1 MLLLGKYADFKEY
14 MEDVYYDDIFNKVKG
29 YVASKKDSFE
39 SDEIYKV
46 KWVEVDDI
54 HVSGVTFKEME
65 GGFLEIRTSVDA
77 DVDVEGKSRYGYDHF
92 AVPKTYNV
100 FFQALLENGLQQVK
114 ITKVEEYNPN
124 TYERDRSLSQ
134 NLVPYMYEEDVEKHA
149 EDFLKRHYP
158 KALLQPMAIPV
169 EEIVQSMGMKLFYA
183 PLEEGVFGKTYFGSE
198 KVKVFKDIL
207 QKEIIEIIT
216 EPGTMLINPDVYFMY
231 NIGTANNT
239 IIHECV
245 HWDRHRRPFELQK
258 LLTGECNH
266 ISCEIVEVYDG
277 IPQDAPALKW
287 MEWQANQLAPR
298 ILMPAKMTERVYN
311 NALRDIH
318 TSKPFTRFAEVME
331 EAVGY
336 TAQFFCVSL
345 LAAKL
350 RLMDLGYDVVQGTY
364 VYNDGKYMPPFYFAK
379 GTLEKNQT
387 YIVDEKSAM
396 LQIFISDELRALYFE
411 GKIIYANC
419 MVCINSPKYVTRSE
433 TGLPI
438 LTDYALE
445 HVHECCFVFN
455 RKVNVSDT
463 YSDSFY
469 RRCFLCRDVNS
480 ETYIEAKYDPNHK
493 DNQSKLERKAE
504 IDKITESITDIA
516 RRLAT
521 EVPGGFSGTLSYHM
535 NRKNITNEELSY
547 RTNISTVSISN
558 YRNTLAPKITLENAI
573 ALCNGL
579 KLVKQYS
586 HDLLKKAGYD
596 LETPNITY
604 FMVGWVIDEHPDDTL
619 QQWQDKFNDANIKI
633 KLPGCDA
640 V

>member
-1 MLLLGKYADFKEY
+1 MGKYADFKEY

>member
-1 MLLLGKYADFKEY
+1 MKKYNNFKEY
-14 MEDVYYDDIFNKVKG
+14 MEDVYYDEIFNKIKG
-29 YVASKKDSFE
+29 LVYAHKDSFE
-39 SDEIYKV
+39 SDTVYSVSYAEPY
-46 KWVEVDDI
+46 DI
-54 HVSGVTFKEME
+54 HVSGVTFKEQDN
-65 GGFLEIRTSVDA
+65 GLLEIRVSVDA
-77 DVDVEGKSRYGYDHF
+77 DISVKGKTQYGYDEI
-92 AVPKTYNV
+92 ADNDSYNV
-100 FFQALLENGLQQVK
+100 FFSARLEDGLQQVT
-114 ITKVEEYNPN
+114 ITNAEEYNPAKF
-124 TYERDRSLSQ
+124 EKDKSLSQ
-134 NLVPYMYEEDVEKHA
+134 DLVPYLYEDAVEKNA

-158 KALLQPMAIPV
+158 KALLQPMPLPV
-169 EEIVQSMGMKLFYA
+169 FEIAKSMEMTVYYA
-183 PLEEGVFGKTYFGSE
+183 PLEDSVFGRTYFGSE
-198 KVKVFKDIL
+198 KVTVYIDNTLKSKA
-207 QKEIIEIIT
+207 EIVT
-216 EPGTMLINPDVYFMY
+216 KPGTMLINPNVYFMR
-231 NIGTANNT
+231 NVGTANNT

-245 HWDRHRRPFELQK
+245 HWDRHRKAFELQR
-258 LLTGECNH
+258 LLTGNCNH
-266 ISCEIVEVYDG
+266 ISCEIVDTYEG
-277 IPQDAPALKW
+277 IPDDASALKW

-298 ILMPAKMTERVYN
+298 ILMPAKMTEKIYN
-311 NALRDIH
+311 SALRDIH
-318 TSKPFTRFAEVME
+318 TSKPLTRFAEVME

-336 TAQFFCVSL
+336 TAQYFGVSFI
-345 LAAKL
+345 AAKL

-504 IDKITESITDIA
+504 IDKITESVTDIA

-535 NRKNITNEELSY
+535 NRKNITNEELSA
-547 RTNISTVSISN
+547 RTNISTVSISE
-558 YRNTLAPKITLENAI
+558 YRNTLTPKISLERAL

-579 KLVKQYS
+579 KLEKHYS
-586 HDLLKKAGYD
+586 HDLMKKAGYD
-596 LETPNITY
+596 LSTPNITY
-604 FMVGWVIDEHPDDTL
+604 YMIGWVVDEHPDDTL
-619 QQWQDKFNDANIKI
+619 QQWQDKFNDANVKVN
-633 KLPGCDA
+633 LPGC

>member
-1 MLLLGKYADFKEY
+1 MKKYNNFKEY
-14 MEDVYYDDIFNKVKG
+14 MEDVYYDKIFNKIKG
-29 YVASKKDSFE
+29 LVCAHKDSFE
-39 SDEIYKV
+39 SDTVYSVSYAEPY
-46 KWVEVDDI
+46 DI
-54 HVSGVTFKEME
+54 HVSGVTFKEQDN
-65 GGFLEIRTSVDA
+65 GLLEIRVSVDA
-77 DVDVEGKSRYGYDHF
+77 DISVKGNTKYGYDEI
-92 AVPKTYNV
+92 ADNASYNV
-100 FFQALLENGLQQVK
+100 FFRAKLEDGLQQVT
-114 ITKVEEYNPN
+114 ITNAEEYNPAKF
-124 TYERDRSLSQ
+124 EKGKSLSQ
-134 NLVPYMYEEDVEKHA
+134 DLVPYLYEDAVEKNA

-158 KALLQPMAIPV
+158 KALLQPMPLPV
-169 EEIVQSMGMKLFYA
+169 FEVAKSMGMTVYYA
-183 PLEEGVFGKTYFGSE
+183 PLEDSVFGRTYFGSE
-198 KVKVFKDIL
+198 KVTVYTDNTHKSKA
-207 QKEIIEIIT
+207 EIVT
-216 EPGTMLINPDVYFMY
+216 KPGTMLINPNVYFMR
-231 NIGTANNT
+231 NVGTANNT

-245 HWDRHRRPFELQK
+245 HWDRHRKAFELQR
-258 LLTGECNH
+258 LLTGNCNH
-266 ISCEIVEVYDG
+266 ISCEIVDTYEG
-277 IPQDAPALKW
+277 IPDDAPALKW

-298 ILMPAKMTERVYN
+298 ILMPAKMTEKIYSS
-311 NALRDIH
+311 ALRDIH
-318 TSKPFTRFAEVME
+318 TSKPLTRFAEVME

-336 TAQFFCVSL
+336 TARYFGVSFI
-345 LAAKL
+345 AAKL

-396 LQIFISDELRALYFE
+396 LQIFISDELRTLYFE

-438 LTDYALE
+438 LTEYALE

-504 IDKITESITDIA
+504 IDKITESVTDIV

-535 NRKNITNEELSY
+535 NRKNITNEELSA
-547 RTNISTVSISN
+547 RTNISTVSISE
-558 YRNTLAPKITLENAI
+558 YRNTLTPKISLERAL

-579 KLVKQYS
+579 KLEKHYS
-586 HDLLKKAGYD
+586 HDLMKKAGYD
-596 LETPNITY
+596 LSTPNINY
-604 FMVGWVIDEHPDDTL
+604 YMIGWVIDEHPDDTL
-619 QQWQDKFNDANIKI
+619 QQWQEKFNDANVKV
-633 KLPGCDA
+633 KLPGC